1 MAATA
6 RAAYLVA
13 PRTIELRR
21 EPIPVPGPGAVV
33 VAVRAALTDGTDLK
47 AWRRGH
53 REMPFPSRFGHEFAG
68 DVLAVGPALTT
79 FAPGDRM
86 ATVHSAPDGTCFWCL
101 RGEEELCATVMTT
114 KLLGA
119 YAEYVLVPAHVVAR
133 NAFVMPAGMGY
144 ERAAFLEPLACVVHA
159 QRRLGAR
166 PGDVVAIIGDGG
178 FGMLHALVAQA
189 TGLRPVLI
197 GRRPERAALARE
209 LGIADV
215 LDARSDD
222 VRAELDAR
230 TAGRG
235 ADAAIEATGSAEVW
249 EAAPALVRRGGTV
262 SLFGGLP
269 AGTRVGYDAAR
280 LHYDE
285 VTLQGPFH
293 FTPAAVRV
301 AFELLSLAAL
311 PIERLIGARFAL
323 GDIAA
328 AFEALDGGTHL
339 KLVIVP

>member
-1 MAATA
+1 
-6 RAAYLVA
+6 
-13 PRTIELRR
+13 
-21 EPIPVPGPGAVV
+21 
-33 VAVRAALTDGTDLK
+33 VRVALTDGTDLK

-68 DVLAVGPALTT
+68 EVVAVGANVAP
-79 FAPGDRM
+79 FVPGDRI
-86 ATVHSAPDGTCFWCL
+86 ASVHSAPDGTCFWCL

-119 YAEYVLVPAHVVAR
+119 YAEYVLVPSHVVAR
-133 NAFVMPAGMGY
+133 NAFVMPAGMSY

-166 PGDVVAIIGDGG
+166 PGDVVAIVGDGG
-178 FGMLHALVAQA
+178 FGILHALVARA
-189 TGLRPVLI
+189 TGLRPVLV

-209 LGIADV
+209 LGLADV
-215 LDARSDD
+215 LDARTAD

-230 TAGRG
+230 TDGRG

-262 SLFGGLP
+262 SLFGGLS
-269 AGTRVGYDAAR
+269 AGTRVSYDAAR

-293 FTPAAVRV
+293 FTPTAVHAA
-301 AFELLSLAAL
+301 FDLLSSGAL
-311 PIERLIGARFAL
+311 PVERLIGARFAL
-323 GDIAA
+323 DDITA

-339 KLVIVP
+339 KIAIVA